1 MGNKKTYPLSFIRD
15 IHNKMEDNKLSLVYQ
30 GTFSQEITR
39 AFISMTE
46 HSMNRID
53 EEKPVRKKVFNVMV
67 ECLQNIC
74 KHSSE
79 YEVQGVEES
88 SIFVVG
94 LENDE
99 YFICSGNHIFNSEVE
114 KLTAMLEQVNA
125 MDKEE
130 LKEYYKAVIRDG
142 KISTKGGAGLGLIDM
157 ARKSGEKMEY
167 AFDPIDDRLS
177 FFTLQVKVKRKKENA
192 ED

>member
-1 MGNKKTYPLSFIRD
+1 MGNSKTYPLSFIRD

-46 HSMNRID
+46 HSMNKME
-53 EEKPVRKKVFNVMV
+53 EEKSVKKKVFNVMV

-79 YEVQGVEES
+79 YEIKGIEES

-99 YFICSGNHIFNSEVE
+99 YFICSGNHIFNEEVE
-114 KLTAMLEQVNA
+114 KLVAMLEQVNA

-130 LKEYYKAVIRDG
+130 LKAYYKMIIKDG
-142 KISTKGGAGLGLIDM
+142 KISSKGGAGLGLIDM

-167 AFDPIDDRLS
+167 SFDQIDDRLS
-177 FFTLQVKVKRKKENA
+177 FFTLQVKVKRKKEVK
-192 ED
+192 E

>member
-1 MGNKKTYPLSFIRD
+1 MGIKIEYPLSFIRD

-46 HSMNRID
+46 QSMNQLD
-53 EEKPVRKKVFNVMV
+53 EEKTTKKKVFNVMV

-79 YEVQGVEES
+79 YELKGIEES

-94 LENDE
+94 LEQDE
-99 YFICSGNHIFNSEVE
+99 YFICSGNHIFNEEVE
-114 KLTAMLEQVNA
+114 KLRNMLEIVNA
-125 MDKEE
+125 MDKQE
-130 LKEYYKAVIRDG
+130 LKDYYKQIIRDG
-142 KISTKGGAGLGLIDM
+142 KISSKGGAGLGLIDM
-157 ARKSGEKMEY
+157 ARKSGEKMIY
-167 AFDPIDDRLS
+167 SFDPIDDKLS
-177 FFTLQVKVKRKKENA
+177 FFTLQVKVKRKKQVE
-192 ED
+192 